1 MSVTVE
7 EIKNICFLNLSLEE
21 KIQIKMR
28 GRAQCVLNWQIK
40 NKKICEP
47 LLENVQTRP
56 WFKIMRVYLDYRY
69 VLFLSSKYLSKDLK
83 KKILVNKYIF

>member
-28 GRAQCVLNWQIK
+28 GRATPDVEIT
-40 NKKICEP
+40 
-47 LLENVQTRP
+47 QTT
-56 WFKIMRVYLDYRY
+56 KEKGL
-69 VLFLSSKYLSKDLK
+69 
-83 KKILVNKYIF
+83 YIFITVSSMI